1 MSKYA
6 SDFENTIEFTE
17 NCRRVLEK
25 KKSLRHLYGKF
36 YSRISEEIIPGGK
49 TLEIGSGPGFL
60 KEHIKDLVTSDT
72 LRLPWI
78 DRVFS
83 ANSIPFEPETFHNIV
98 MIYVL
103 HHLNNIPEAI
113 REMSRVLKPGGRLVI
128 LDHQLGF
135 LSFLFMK
142 FLHHE
147 YFNPRDK
154 DIGSAALNT
163 KYSNTA
169 IPYAIIQKDTAVWR
183 DAGLTLKKLKYH
195 TLFSYLLS
203 CGFKPVN
210 LLPDCLIRPVNRFD
224 ELIVD
229 NRRGLSLLMTAVFE
243 KEAAIARY

>member
-1 MSKYA
+1 MLKYA

-17 NCRRVLEK
+17 NCRRVLEN

-36 YSRISEEIIPGGK
+36 YSRISEELIADGK

-60 KEHIKDLVTSDT
+60 KEHVKDLVTSDS
-72 LRLPWI
+72 LGLSWI
-78 DRVFS
+78 DIVFS
-83 ANSIPFEPETFHNIV
+83 ANSIPFKPETFHNIV
-98 MIYVL
+98 LIYVL

-113 REMSRVLKPGGRLVI
+113 REMVRVLKPGGRLVI

-154 DIGSAALNT
+154 DLCSGAIST

-169 IPYAIIQKDTAVWR
+169 IPYAIVQKDTAIWEEN
-183 DAGLTLKKLKYH
+183 GLTLKKLKYH

-210 LLPDCLIRPVNRFD
+210 LLPDRLIRPVERFD
-224 ELIVD
+224 ELVAD

-243 KEAAIARY
+243 KKGTRD